1 MVAEI
6 GSGKVTVK
14 IGGWALAQDNIKHVF
29 ICLTLCN
36 QALRSCVTL
45 CYTELQSV
53 THHPICSG
61 FEMLLHCVTLSYVL
75 HCNTELCVTLC
86 NTELQCVTLCNTKLQ
101 CDSLLTEPCG
111 QCVCVC
117 LCVGVWGRG
126 KRACVH
132 CE

>member
-1 MVAEI
+1 MSSVDLSTNSIRKTLARWAVTRRT
-6 GSGKVTVK
+6 SKNHKTVK
-14 IGGWALAQDNIKHVF
+14 IGGWALARDNIKHVF

-36 QALRSCVTL
+36 QA
-45 CYTELQSV
+45 
-53 THHPICSG
+53 
-61 FEMLLHCVTLSYVL
+61 LSYVL